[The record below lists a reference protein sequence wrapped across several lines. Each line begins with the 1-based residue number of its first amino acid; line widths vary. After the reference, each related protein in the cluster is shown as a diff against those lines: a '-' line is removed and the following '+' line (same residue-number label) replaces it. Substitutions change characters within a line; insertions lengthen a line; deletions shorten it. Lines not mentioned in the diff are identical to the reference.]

1 VLPTVPGMLGNQLK
15 YHHGKG
21 ETIKAKKV
29 QVEIGKPKLMRID
42 VAAAQESGS
51 AMAM

>member
-1 VLPTVPGMLGNQLK
+1 MLQNQLK
-15 YHHGKG
+15 YHHGNG
-21 ETIKAKKV
+21 ETITAKKV
-29 QVEIGKPKLMRID
+29 QVEIGKPKVMRMD